1 MPVVRNNGNP
11 RPLFRTAPSSAFD
24 QYLLDIQKLPM
35 ITDPEEEKRLARR
48 AQAGDATAAERLVT
62 ANLRFVIS
70 YVKKYQGHG
79 LELSELVAIG
89 NEGLLKAVRK
99 FDPEHGVKFISYA
112 VWWVRQAVLKAL
124 AEQTRSVRIPL
135 NQNSALIRMSR
146 AESFLAQELG
156 REPTDH
162 EVALALNDT
171 VDNIRAAR
179 RMTGAE
185 VSLDAP
191 VERQDRASSTFGER
205 VAGTGHGEI
214 EEMTDSRLRRRQ
226 GARALVELLDEADV
240 IRRRI
245 VQDPSNDEPG
255 APDDQN
261 VGAPIGQLLVGLNLR
276 GAADRARVRCFA
288 VPSWSHDA
296 EARLAGEAVRKHLP
310 VPGLEDVQW
319 KRRAREKDHLE
330 REEREGVRGHGVR

>member
-11 RPLFRTAPSSAFD
+11 RPLFRTAPSGAFD

-48 AQAGDATAAERLVT
+48 AQAGDPAAAERLVT

-162 EVALALNDT
+162 EVALALNDS

-214 EEMTDSRLRRRQ
+214 EEMTDSRLRR
-226 GARALVELLDEADV
+226 EFIE
-240 IRRRI
+240 
-245 VQDPSNDEPG
+245 
-255 APDDQN
+255 
-261 VGAPIGQLLVGLNLR
+261 
-276 GAADRARVRCFA
+276 
-288 VPSWSHDA
+288 
-296 EARLAGEAVRKHLP
+296 RLFERHLTPRERKILSLYY
-310 VPGLEDVQW
+310 GLEEGSEALTLEKIGALLGVTRERIRQIRERAFEKLRESPDV
-319 KRRAREKDHLE
+319 KSLK
-330 REEREGVRGHGVR
+330 EGWVAA

>member
-1 MPVVRNNGNP
+1 MRAIRQGNP
-11 RPLFRTAPSSAFD
+11 RPLFRAAPSSAFD

-48 AQAGDATAAERLVT
+48 AQAGDQTAAERLVT

-99 FDPEHGVKFISYA
+99 FDPDHGVKFISYA

-135 NQNSALIRMSR
+135 NQNSALIRMTR
-146 AESFLAQELG
+146 AQAFLAQELG
-156 REPTDH
+156 REPTDD
-162 EVALALNDT
+162 EVAMALGDT

-179 RMTGAE
+179 RMTGTE

-191 VERQDRASSTFGER
+191 VERTDRGSSTFGER
-205 VAGTGHGEI
+205 VAGTGTGDI
-214 EEMTDSRLRRRQ
+214 EEQTDTRLRR
-226 GARALVELLDEADV
+226 EF
-240 IRRRI
+240 I
-245 VQDPSNDEPG
+245 
-255 APDDQN
+255 
-261 VGAPIGQLLVGLNLR
+261 
-276 GAADRARVRCFA
+276 DRLFERHLTPR
-288 VPSWSHDA
+288 
-296 EARLAGEAVRKHLP
+296 ERKILSLYY
-310 VPGLEDVQW
+310 GLEEGSEALTLEKIGALLGVTRERIRQIRERAFEKLRDSPDVKSLKQW
-319 KRRAREKDHLE
+319 VAA
-330 REEREGVRGHGVR
+330 

>member
-1 MPVVRNNGNP
+1 
-11 RPLFRTAPSSAFD
+11 
-24 QYLLDIQKLPM
+24 M

-48 AQAGDATAAERLVT
+48 AQEGDQTAAERLVT

-79 LELSELVAIG
+79 LDLSELVAIG
-89 NEGLLKAVRK
+89 NEGLLKAVKK
-99 FDPEHGVKFISYA
+99 FDPDHGVKFISYA

-135 NQNSALIRMSR
+135 NQNSALIRMAR

-162 EVALALNDT
+162 EVAVALNDT

-179 RMTGAE
+179 RMSGTE

-205 VAGTGHGEI
+205 VAGTGGGEI
-214 EEMTDSRLRRRQ
+214 EELTDSRLRREFIDRLFERHLTPRERKILSLYY
-226 GARALVELLDEADV
+226 GLDEG
-240 IRRRI
+240 
-245 VQDPSNDEPG
+245 S
-255 APDDQN
+255 
-261 VGAPIGQLLVGLNLR
+261 
-276 GAADRARVRCFA
+276 
-288 VPSWSHDA
+288 
-296 EARLAGEAVRKHLP
+296 EALT
-310 VPGLEDVQW
+310 
-319 KRRAREKDHLE
+319 LE
-330 REEREGVRGHGVR
+330 RIGALLGVTRERIRQIRERAFEKLRDSPDVKSLMGVWVAA

>member
-1 MPVVRNNGNP
+1 MPAVRNAGKP
-11 RPLFRTAPSSAFD
+11 RPLFRSAPASAFD

-35 ITDPEEEKRLARR
+35 ITEPEEERRLARR
-48 AQAGDATAAERLVT
+48 AQAGDPTAAERLVT

-99 FDPEHGVKFISYA
+99 FDPDHGVKFISYA

-146 AESFLAQELG
+146 AEGFLAQELG
-156 REPTDH
+156 RDPTDH

-171 VDNIRAAR
+171 VENIRTAR
-179 RMTGAE
+179 RMSGTE

-191 VERQDRASSTFGER
+191 VERQDRGSSTFGER

-214 EEMTDSRLRRRQ
+214 EEQTDTRLRR
-226 GARALVELLDEADV
+226 EF
-240 IRRRI
+240 I
-245 VQDPSNDEPG
+245 
-255 APDDQN
+255 
-261 VGAPIGQLLVGLNLR
+261 
-276 GAADRARVRCFA
+276 DRLFERHLTPR
-288 VPSWSHDA
+288 
-296 EARLAGEAVRKHLP
+296 ERKILSLYY
-310 VPGLEDVQW
+310 GLEEGSEALTLEKIGALLGVTRERIRQIRERAFEKLRESPDV
-319 KRRAREKDHLE
+319 KSLK
-330 REEREGVRGHGVR
+330 EGWVAA